1 MTDEIRGLGGAVGP
15 PWSVDVLADLHA
27 GVLDERQAAELWPLV
42 NADPEARAIIEAL
55 ESTQADLAGLAVEAV
70 PMPAE
75 YAARL
80 DAALAEEV
88 QAAFPRQRQAES
100 APVAPVVSL
109 DAARQRRRKKQM
121 GWGAGILTAAAAAAV
136 AVAVIVP
143 STSSKDSSTPGVA
156 APVPSGPSVAS
167 DGAGSEALVGKGI
180 GLMDYGPLQSKQ
192 KLDACLD
199 AAGIDSGI
207 QPAGVQPVNV
217 NGKAGTMAI
226 LTTGKFAQYRL
237 VAFDTSCAKLFDKTI
252 GEK

>member
-1 MTDEIRGLGGAVGP
+1 MTDEIRGLDG

-55 ESTQADLAGLAVEAV
+55 ESTQTDLAGLAAEVV

-88 QAAFPRQRQAES
+88 QAALPRQRQADS
-100 APVAPVVSL
+100 TPVAPVVSL
-109 DAARQRRRKKQM
+109 DAERQRRRKKQM
-121 GWGAGILTAAAAAAV
+121 GWGAGILTAAAAAVV

-143 STSSKDSSTPGVA
+143 STSSKESSTPGVA
-156 APVPSGPSVAS
+156 APKPSGPSVGS
-167 DGAGSEALVGKGI
+167 DGAGSEALVGKGL
-180 GLMDYGPLQSKQ
+180 GVTDYGPLLSKQ
-192 KLDACLD
+192 QLDKCLD
-199 AAGIDSGI
+199 AAGFDSEI
-207 QPAGVQPVNV
+207 PPAGVQPVNV
-217 NGKAGTMAI
+217 NGKAGTMVI
-226 LTTGKFAQYRL
+226 LTTGKFAQYRT
-237 VAFDTSCAKLFDKTI
+237 VAFDTACTKLFDKTI